1 MRQVIVSRCLVLY
14 VLFYL
19 KYSCMLNIDRLQ
31 TVVINVYVTEVCSLV
46 FIELYKIYFVDIFKK
61 QNQYV
66 NMVFIKFELQ

>member
-1 MRQVIVSRCLVLY
+1 
-14 VLFYL
+14 
-19 KYSCMLNIDRLQ
+19 MLNIDRLQ